1 MKKSFKAVA
10 LVVVAMIA
18 AFALAGCSPS
28 TPAAES
34 QASAAESQASAAE
47 PQTSAAESQASAADA
62 KGDGSYTLALVPPA
76 MISPYYA
83 AVIEGAQGAADAAG
97 CELVTLAPESES
109 DYAAQVQIVEDM
121 ITQKVDG
128 IILCAINSDAII
140 SAVKKANDASIPVVM
155 FNTQNELAGGEVA
168 AYIKYDQYEAGA
180 KVCDYVAEVFN
191 GKANVAIIEGLPS
204 DHTTERKGGFVDRA
218 TEKYPDIKIVASQ
231 PGDWE
236 REKGMNAATNM
247 LQANPDIN
255 VLFGLSDEMAL
266 GAVQAVEQANSSA
279 KVAGFDG
286 NPNAVAAVR
295 DGKMMSTLSI
305 GGPETGKLCVDTL
318 IKILNGETVEKIIP
332 VDTTVVT
339 IDNAADFKAE

>member
-1 MKKSFKAVA
+1 MNRKIKITAIVLTLLMAMA
-10 LVVVAMIA
+10 LV
-18 AFALAGCSPS
+18 LAGC
-28 TPAAES
+28 TAPAAPV
-34 QASAAESQASAAE
+34 ASEAPASEAPVSEA
-47 PQTSAAESQASAADA
+47 PASEAPASEA
-62 KGDGSYTLALVPPA
+62 PANAGGLKIALVPPA

-83 AVIEGAQGAADAAG
+83 GVIEGAKEAAAKAG

-128 IILCAINSDAII
+128 IILCAINSDAIV
-140 SAVKKANDASIPVVM
+140 SAVKKANEAKIPVVM

-168 AYIKYDQYEAGA
+168 AYVRYDQYEGGG
-180 KVCDYVAEVFN
+180 KVADYVAEMYD

-204 DHTTERKGGFVDRA
+204 DHTTERMGGFKDRA
-218 TEKYPDIKIVASQ
+218 AEKYPDIKVVASQ

-247 LQANPDIN
+247 LQANPDID
-255 VLFGLSDEMAL
+255 VFFGLSDEMAL
-266 GAVQAVEQANSSA
+266 GAVKAIEQANSKA

-305 GGPETGKLCVDTL
+305 GGPATGALCVDNL
-318 IKILNGETVEKIIP
+318 IKIINGETVEKIIP

-339 IDNAADFKAE
+339 IDNVADFKAE